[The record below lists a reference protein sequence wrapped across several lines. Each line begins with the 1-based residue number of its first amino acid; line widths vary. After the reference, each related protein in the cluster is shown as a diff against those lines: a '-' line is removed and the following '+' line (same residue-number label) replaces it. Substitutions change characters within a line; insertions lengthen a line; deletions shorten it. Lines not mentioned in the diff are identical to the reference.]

1 MKLIKQIVAINSL
14 FLLMALVAFPM
25 SSFAQAE
32 DSWKNTPI
40 TLRKSNEPLGT
51 MLKLIAEQAGATIEF
66 KNVSLFGIDKPTT
79 VNIKNKPLDKAL
91 ADLIGDQAVRMEYQG
106 GAKRHIIITA
116 QHQEGN
122 QNIDA
127 SDKCF
132 IEGVV
137 QDAENAEL
145 LIGATIVITDGTKN
159 NEHTSGCVTD
169 VNGKFSLQVPRKAS
183 IRISYLGY
191 QTQSIQILKSSNSMK
206 IDLKPDGAINM
217 NDVVVTGIS
226 KRSKNSFSGH
236 FVEVSGDELRK
247 LNPNNFLK
255 SLQFFDPSFKI
266 VENNSLGSDPN
277 AQPEFRMRGDQSL
290 GGSGSASSMDLML
303 DNVSSRPNTPLF
315 VLDGFI
321 VPMSR
326 ILQLDPQ
333 RIANVTILKDASA
346 TAIYGSRAANGVI
359 VIETR
364 VAADGALSVSYNGG
378 LTIQVPDLT
387 DYNLMN
393 AEEKLQAEYMAGVY
407 DPTNAVSMNRYN
419 ALKRNVLAG
428 VNTYWLSQPLRT
440 AFQTRHSL
448 TAAGGTDIFRYSL
461 DLNGAFSPGVMKGS
475 ANNVK
480 SINFTMN
487 YRKDKLNV
495 GASLNLAE
503 TDGKNSPYG
512 SFGEYTKINPYYR
525 PYDENGEILQ
535 TLDNYVGASSV
546 LIANPLYN
554 ANVGIKDITKNLNIS
569 TSLNLEYRPI
579 ENLSIS
585 EQLSYTRGLARS
597 ERFLPAEHTSFV
609 NQTDKT
615 LKGSYTKN
623 IGEMTSWS
631 SNLGVNY
638 NQAMGKHLVSLF
650 GNWTVREDRSDY
662 VMLSATGYPDSHMD
676 NFIFGSEMSR
686 DPSGTDDITRSMG
699 LIGQVSYSYDTRYS
713 VDFNI
718 SGEINSAYPD
728 KTLTP
733 FWSVGARWNAYREK
747 FLEGRVSN
755 LVLRATYGV
764 TGSQNFSPADAIE
777 YYTYAETMIPY
788 TSFPMLG
795 AVMAGL
801 NNPNLRWAKTDNFG
815 LGLDFGYWKNR
826 INVSLNYYNNVTRQ
840 LLTNYD
846 LAPSTGF
853 SSQYINAG
861 ELQNSG
867 IDATFSVIALQN
879 VRKNIYWTIAGGLNH
894 NKNKIRKISDFLR
907 KMNERQL
914 ASPRAPLP
922 VYQEGQSTTTYYA
935 VRSLGID
942 PMTGKEV
949 FLNRNGEKT
958 FIWNAADK
966 VPVGD
971 TNPTC
976 SGTISSSLNWKNFNV
991 SLGFV
996 YKWGGVV
1003 YNQTLV
1009 DKIENSNIA
1018 YNLDR
1023 RAAQDRWKEPGD
1035 VVKYKKFD
1043 LNGSQTP
1050 ASTRFIM
1057 KDNEL
1062 RMGSFNVG
1070 YRFTDSQYKFMK
1082 VCNLQALNVNF
1093 TTNDL
1098 FRISTVKMERGL
1110 SYPFARSFSFTV
1122 SAIFK

>member
-1 MKLIKQIVAINSL
+1 MKLMKQFFAINTL
-14 FLLMALVAFPM
+14 CILMVLLAFPN
-25 SSFAQAE
+25 STFAQE
-32 DSWKNTPI
+32 DSWKNTPV
-40 TLRKSNEPLGT
+40 TLRKSNESLGT
-51 MLKLIAEQAGATIEF
+51 MLKLIAQQAGATIEF
-66 KNVSLFGIDKPTT
+66 KDVALVGIDKPTT

-91 ADLIGDQAVRMEYQG
+91 ADLIGNQAVRMEYQG
-106 GAKRHIIITA
+106 GPTRHIIITS
-116 QHQEGN
+116 QHEVN
-122 QNIDA
+122 AQNIDNN
-127 SDKCF
+127 DKCY

-145 LIGATIVITDGTKN
+145 LVGATIVITDGTKN
-159 NEHTSGCVTD
+159 NEHTSGSVTD
-169 VNGKFSLQVPRKAS
+169 INGKFALHVPRKAS

-191 QTQSIQILKSSNSMK
+191 ETQSIQILKSSSNMK
-206 IDLKPDGAINM
+206 INLKPDGAINM

-226 KRSKNSFSGH
+226 KRSKSSFTGN
-236 FVEVSGDELRK
+236 FVEVSGDDLRK

-255 SLQFFDPSFKI
+255 GLQYFDPSFKI
-266 VENNSLGSDPN
+266 MENNLLGSDPN

-290 GGSGSASSMDLML
+290 GGVGNMNSMDLML

-321 VPMSR
+321 VSMSR

-359 VIETR
+359 VIETK

-378 LTIQVPDLT
+378 ITIQAPDLT
-387 DYNLMN
+387 DYNLMT

-407 DPTNAVSMNRYN
+407 DPTSAISMNRYN

-440 AFQTRHSL
+440 AVQTRHSL
-448 TAAGGTDIFRYSL
+448 SAAGGTDIFRYSL

-475 ANNVK
+475 SNNVK
-480 SINFTMN
+480 SINFTMS
-487 YRKDKLNV
+487 YRKEKVNV
-495 GASLNLAE
+495 GATINLAE

-512 SFGEYTKINPYYR
+512 SFSEYTRINPYYR

-535 TLDNYVGASSV
+535 TLDNYIGASSV
-546 LIANPLYN
+546 LIPNPLYN

-609 NQTDKT
+609 NETDKT
-615 LKGSYTKN
+615 LKGSYNKN

-631 SNLGVNY
+631 SNFGVNY

-650 GNWTVREDRSDY
+650 TNWTIHEDRSNY
-662 VMLSATGYPDSHMD
+662 VNLSATGYPDSHMD
-676 NFIFGSEMSR
+676 DFTYGNKMGQN
-686 DPSGTDDITRSMG
+686 PSGTDNVTRSMG
-699 LIGQVSYSYDTRYS
+699 LIGQVSYSYDSRYS

-718 SGEINSAYPD
+718 SGEINSSYAD
-728 KTLTP
+728 KRLTP
-733 FWSVGARWNAYREK
+733 FWSMGARWNVYREK

-764 TGSQNFSPADAIE
+764 TGTQNFNPSDAVE
-777 YYTYAETMIPY
+777 YYTTSYTMKPY
-788 TSFPMLG
+788 TSFPMVG
-795 AVMAGL
+795 AIMSGL
-801 NNPNLRWAKTDNFG
+801 NNPALKWAKTDNIG

-826 INVSLNYYNNVTRQ
+826 INLSLNYYDNITRE

-853 SSQYINAG
+853 ESQYINAG
-861 ELQNSG
+861 ELQNRG
-867 IDATFSVIALQN
+867 IDATLSIAAVQN
-879 VRKNIYWTIAGGLNH
+879 VKKNIYWNLSAGLNH

-907 KMNERQL
+907 KMNERAL
-914 ASPRAPLP
+914 ASPNAPLP

-942 PMTGKEV
+942 PMTGNEV
-949 FLNRNGEKT
+949 FLNKAGEKT
-958 FIWNAADK
+958 FVWNAADK

-976 SGTISSSLNWKNFNV
+976 SGTFSSSLNWKNFNI
-991 SLGFV
+991 SLGFI
-996 YKWGGVV
+996 YKWGGIV

-1023 RAAQDRWKEPGD
+1023 RAAQDRWQEPGN

-1070 YRFTDSQYKFMK
+1070 YRFTDGQYKFMK
-1082 VCNLQALNVNF
+1082 TCNLQALNVNF

-1110 SYPFARSFSFTV
+1110 SYPFARSFTFTV